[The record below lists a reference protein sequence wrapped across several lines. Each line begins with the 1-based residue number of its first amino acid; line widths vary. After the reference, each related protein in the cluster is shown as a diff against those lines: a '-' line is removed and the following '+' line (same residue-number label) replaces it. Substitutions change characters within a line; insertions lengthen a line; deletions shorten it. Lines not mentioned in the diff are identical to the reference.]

1 MTDFPARP
9 PDFWAIARAL
19 FILLGLSFWA
29 QLLFHT
35 GYTAYASR
43 PEPRALFYCALMP
56 LLLLVLLALQNRQR
70 QRLGLSW
77 AELGFRRPRRSL
89 LQLLW
94 QLPLAYGLLLLL
106 FHGLRLLVGAPLS
119 PGPTPLPPWWLFAA
133 SIIFLV
139 PLVEEIVFRG
149 LLFCHLQPR
158 YRRRGVLGWSSA
170 LFALIHLS
178 EGTLL
183 LQPYFFL
190 MGWLL
195 GWLRLHHRN
204 LWAAVALHCFIN
216 AGATLIPLLT

>member
-1 MTDFPARP
+1 M
-9 PDFWAIARAL
+9 
-19 FILLGLSFWA
+19 
-29 QLLFHT
+29 
-35 GYTAYASR
+35 
-43 PEPRALFYCALMP
+43 
-56 LLLLVLLALQNRQR
+56 
-70 QRLGLSW
+70 
-77 AELGFRRPRRSL
+77 
-89 LQLLW
+89 
-94 QLPLAYGLLLLL
+94 LLL

-149 LLFCHLQPR
+149 LLFCYLQPH

-170 LFALIHLS
+170 LFALVHLG
-178 EGTLL
+178 EGALL

-204 LWAAVALHCFIN
+204 LWASVALHCFIN
-216 AGATLIPLLT
+216 AGATLIPLLI